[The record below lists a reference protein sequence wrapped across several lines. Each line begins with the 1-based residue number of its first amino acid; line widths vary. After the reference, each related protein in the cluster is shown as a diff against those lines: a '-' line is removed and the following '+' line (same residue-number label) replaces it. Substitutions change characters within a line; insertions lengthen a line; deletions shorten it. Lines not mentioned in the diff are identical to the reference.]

1 MVNVFK
7 KIWNIIKGT
16 YFNITRKH
24 QDKADERLRI
34 CRGCNKTEL
43 IKGFGEVCTL
53 CGCILESKTR
63 VEDEKC
69 EMNKW

>member
-1 MVNVFK
+1 MVIFK

-16 YFNITRKH
+16 YYNITKKEQDLATRRLEICNSCEHRK
-24 QDKADERLRI
+24 DFKLGDM
-34 CRGCNKTEL
+34 CD
-43 IKGFGEVCTL
+43 L

-63 VEDEKC
+63 VKDEKC

>member
-1 MVNVFK
+1 MVK

-16 YFNITRKH
+16 YYNITRKK
-24 QDKADERLRI
+24 QNLADKRLSI
-34 CRGCNKTEL
+34 CACCEHREDFKLGDIC
-43 IKGFGEVCTL
+43 GL

-63 VEDEKC
+63 VDDEKC

>member
-1 MVNVFK
+1 MVKLVK

-24 QDKADERLRI
+24 QDAADVRLAI
-34 CRGCNKTEL
+34 CKKCLNSEHV
-43 IKGFGEVCTL
+43 KGFGDICTL